1 MRSPHAWVLV
11 VGAASLLSVAVAER
25 LAAQRANSSGHSAES
40 GPAALITI
48 DYPPQAAI
56 LPPELPAIAFRWR
69 DTSHSAAL
77 WRIVIAFADGAPS
90 VDVKTPGT
98 RMRVGELDPRC
109 VAPLNRPPVLTPEEA
124 AGRIW
129 TPGKETWAAI
139 KAHSRKPGATITI
152 TGFASREAGRPISFG
167 QSVFETSEDP
177 VGAPI
182 FYRDVPL
189 IPAQSKGELGILPK
203 DAIGF
208 IKWRLRNVAETQ
220 SRVLL
225 EGLPTCANCHSFSA
239 DGKRIGLDV
248 DGPMND
254 KSLYAV
260 VPLRKE
266 TVIRTRDVFKW
277 NTRDE
282 MGRRKLRAGFMS
294 QVSPDG
300 KYILTTMD
308 ERNPLALNRAYGL
321 EEKYYFTV
329 YKDYRF
335 GQVFYPTR
343 GILIW
348 REVATGRTEPLP
360 GADDARFVQTDGVW
374 SPDGKWI
381 VFARAEAET
390 AFPPGA
396 PPATFA
402 NDPNETQIQ
411 YSLYRIPFNEG
422 RGGKP
427 EPIESASHNGF
438 SNNFPKITPDGRWI
452 VYVRCQNGQLMR
464 PDSRLFVVPF
474 EGGQSRLMKC
484 NTPLM
489 NSWHS
494 FSPNGRWMAF
504 ASKAR
509 SPYTQLYLTHLDRDG
524 NDSPP
529 ILIENATASNRAV
542 NIPEF
547 VNIPPDGFQKLEI
560 PATEFYRVFD
570 VAADLMQKG
579 HISESIPEWRKAIEL
594 DPEDERVR
602 VNLGA
607 ALDHDGQSEEAIEQY
622 RKATEIAPEHAPAY
636 DSLGFDLVRLGRLDE
651 AIEAYSTSLRIDPA
665 NPHSQ
670 TNLGTALYQKGRIEE
685 AIVHSQKALELDSG
699 SLDAENTLG
708 LSLAKQ
714 GRLDEAI
721 AHFQAAAS
729 ANPESLQYQNNL
741 ARLLA
746 QRGRFAEAIPHMER
760 AVKLS
765 NAREPVILSLLAAM
779 YAEVGRMPEAID
791 SARRAL
797 ELANRSGDRELA
809 ATLNARIARYQARV
823 SGRQAP

>member
-1 MRSPHAWVLV
+1 VRFVGVCVLLA
-11 VGAASLLSVAVAER
+11 GTAGLLSVALAER
-25 LAAQRANSSGHSAES
+25 SAAQRASSSGSSSEP
-40 GPAALITI
+40 GPTAPITI

-56 LPPELPAIAFRWR
+56 LPPELPPIAFRWR
-69 DTSHSAAL
+69 DSSHDAAL
-77 WRIVIAFADGAPS
+77 WRIVIAFADGSPG
-90 VDVKTPGT
+90 VDVKTPGA
-98 RMRVGELDPRC
+98 RMHVAELDPRC
-109 VAPLNRPPVLTPEEA
+109 VAPLNRPPVLTPEET

-129 TPGKETWAAI
+129 TPDRQTWAAI
-139 KAHSRKPGATITI
+139 RAHSGKPGATIAI
-152 TGFASREAGRPISFG
+152 TGFASQGSGRPVSFG
-167 QSVFETSEDP
+167 QSAFETSKDP

-189 IPAQSKGELGILPK
+189 IPAQTKGELGILPK
-203 DAIGF
+203 DAIIL

-220 SRVLL
+220 SRVLM
-225 EGLPTCANCHSFSA
+225 EGIPTCANCHSFSS
-239 DGKRIGLDV
+239 DGKTIGLDV

-266 TVIRTRDVFKW
+266 TAIRTRDVFKW
-277 NTRDE
+277 NTRGE
-282 MGRRKLRAGFMS
+282 TGRRKLRAGFMS

-300 KYILTTMD
+300 KYVVTTMD
-308 ERNPLALNRAYGL
+308 ERDPLALTRAYGL
-321 EEKYYFTV
+321 EEKFYFTV

-343 GILIW
+343 GVLLW

-360 GADDARFVQTDGVW
+360 GADDPAFVQTDGVW

-381 VFARAEAET
+381 VFARAKATT

-402 NDPNETQIQ
+402 NDPNETQLQ
-411 YSLYRIPFNEG
+411 YGLYRIPFNEG

-427 EPIESASHNGF
+427 EVIEGAAHNGF
-438 SNNFPKITPDGRWI
+438 SNNFPKVTPDGRWI

-474 EGGQSRLMKC
+474 EGGPSRPMKC

-494 FSPNGRWMAF
+494 FSPNGRWMVF

-509 SPYTQLYLTHLDRDG
+509 SPYTQLYLTHLDPDG

-529 ILIENATASNRAV
+529 ILIENTTASNRAA

-547 VNIPPDGFQKLEI
+547 LNIPQDGFQKLEI
-560 PATEFYRVFD
+560 PASEFYRVFD
-570 VAADLMQKG
+570 AAVDLMQKG

-594 DPEDERVR
+594 DPEDERAR

-607 ALDHDGQSEEAIEQY
+607 ALDHDGQAQEAIEQY

-636 DSLGFDLVRLGRLDE
+636 DSLAYDLVRLGRLDQ
-651 AIEAYSTSLRIDPA
+651 AIEAYSTSLGIDPA
-665 NPHSQ
+665 NPRSQ
-670 TNLGTALYQKGRIEE
+670 TNLGTALYQKGSLEK
-685 AIVHSQKALELDSG
+685 AIQHCQKALDLDST
-699 SLDAENTLG
+699 SLDAQNTLG
-708 LSLAKQ
+708 LALAKQ

-721 AHFQAAAS
+721 THLRTAAS
-729 ANPESLQYQNNL
+729 ADPESLQYQNNL
-741 ARLLA
+741 ARFLA
-746 QRGRFAEAIPHMER
+746 QAGRFQEAIPHMER

-765 NAREPVILSLLAAM
+765 HAREPVILSLLAAM

-791 SARRAL
+791 SARQAL
-797 ELANRSGDRELA
+797 ALANRNGDRELA
-809 ATLNARIARYQARV
+809 ANLNARIARYQAKV
-823 SGRQAP
+823 SGK